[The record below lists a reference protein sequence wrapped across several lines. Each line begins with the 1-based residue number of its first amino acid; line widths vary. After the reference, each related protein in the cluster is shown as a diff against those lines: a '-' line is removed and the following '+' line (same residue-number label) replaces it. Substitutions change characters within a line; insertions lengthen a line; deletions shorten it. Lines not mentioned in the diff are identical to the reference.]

1 MRIEHYNKAN
11 KLRNEISY
19 LNNLLD
25 STENGS
31 PSHGLNIIVKTGY
44 SDMGHDITCE
54 METRDD
60 LAMEIWRIVR
70 EHIKEKI
77 NILETEFEEL

>member
-1 MRIEHYNKAN
+1 MRIEYYNKAN

-31 PSHGLNIIVKTGY
+31 PSHGLKIIVKTGY
-44 SDMGHDITCE
+44 SDMGYDFTCE
-54 METRDD
+54 METRGD
-60 LAMEIWRIVR
+60 LAMEIWCLVR
-70 EHIKEKI
+70 EHIKGKM
-77 NILETEFEEL
+77 NKLETEFEEL